1 MLLTQNLE
9 TITGPLGQGGDNH
22 ESTKIKKRQGS
33 LDGQRQC
40 FRPKDKVQEQGFHPK
55 TQVAFT

>member
-22 ESTKIKKRQGS
+22 EEVLIEETPTEEK
-33 LDGQRQC
+33 
-40 FRPKDKVQEQGFHPK
+40 
-55 TQVAFT
+55 